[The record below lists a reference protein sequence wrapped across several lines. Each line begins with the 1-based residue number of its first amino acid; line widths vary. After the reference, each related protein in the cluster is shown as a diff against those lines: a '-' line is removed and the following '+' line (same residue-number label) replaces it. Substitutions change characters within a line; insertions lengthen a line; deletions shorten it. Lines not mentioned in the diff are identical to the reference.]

1 MRNCC
6 SVLVLAVAT
15 ILVGG
20 APAQAVV
27 LHSEPINGDLSN
39 DRFAPTELTAGVGS
53 NMVIGLTVTTGGV
66 TDLDYFTLFVPAGL
80 SLDAMFLF
88 NYDGAAIAFVAIQ
101 QGEIFTE
108 PPDFPNVGNLL
119 GWTHFGADPIF
130 GVPVIDDDLL
140 PVMGAQFGVIGFI
153 PPLPSGSYTFWVQET
168 GAVTSSYAFD
178 FIVSGT
184 PEPPNGVVIPEPASL
199 SLAGLASLLGLVYA
213 RQRRRR
219 SKLAAVASAC

>member
-15 ILVGG
+15 ILVWG

-39 DRFAPTELTAGVGS
+39 DRFAPTSLTAEVGL
-53 NMVIGLTVTTGGV
+53 NQVIGLTVTTAGV
-66 TDLDYFTLFVPAGL
+66 TDLDYFTLIVPPGL
-80 SLDAMFLF
+80 SLDAMILS

-101 QGEIFTE
+101 SGSTFTE
-108 PPDFPNVGNLL
+108 PPGFPNVGNLL

-130 GVPVIDDDLL
+130 GAPVIGDDLL
-140 PVMGAQFGVIGFI
+140 PFMGAGAGAIGFT

-168 GAVTSSYAFD
+168 GAVTSSYTFD
-178 FIVSGT
+178 FMVSGT
-184 PEPPNGVVIPEPASL
+184 PEPPNGVIIPEPASL
-199 SLAGLASLLGLVYA
+199 TLAALGSLLGLAYV
-213 RQRRRR
+213 RRRR
-219 SKLAAVASAC
+219 GRSKLGAAAGAP